1 MADGPKLVFGQ
12 PVVKIQRECGMPST
26 SKAVKSAFLPPP
38 KAKEPYP
45 LLYIFFKPGAL

>member
-1 MADGPKLVFGQ
+1 
-12 PVVKIQRECGMPST
+12 MPST
-26 SKAVKSAFLPPP
+26 SKVVKLPLLPPL